1 MTTSTPAVA
10 TATSATN
17 AQVVAAYKKLQ
28 AEGKG
33 WDAIGEALNM
43 KGNAASGRI
52 NTIKTEMFELLSKAL
67 NADGSRRFT
76 VNQIDDLIDKTFPP
90 IKRTG
95 GGRKSDKSDTVK
107 SLIADLG
114 IDLST
119 PEAPAAPEAPE
130 APADSTESTVDVQ

>member
-1 MTTSTPAVA
+1 MSTSTPAA
-10 TATSATN
+10 STSAVSPTN

-33 WDAIGEALNM
+33 WDAIGAALNM

-52 NTIKTEMFELLSKAL
+52 NTIKTEMFELLSKAQ
-67 NADGSRRFT
+67 NSDGSRRFT
-76 VNQIDDLIDKTFPP
+76 VNQIDDLIDTAFPP

-95 GGRKSDKSDTVK
+95 GGRKSDKSETVNG
-107 SLIADLG
+107 LIADLG

-119 PEAPAAPEAPE
+119 PPAPPAPE
-130 APADSTESTVDVQ
+130 APADSTESTVDVK